1 MPMFRFA
8 APLLAA
14 TAFGALATPSIAQ
27 LQKGEAAT
35 AEQIAT
41 GEVPAE
47 KISEDELAL
56 RKLQPGMAA
65 PKWNKDA
72 AKDLL
77 AYVQRIGEEGLDPAD
92 YAPGR
97 LEAAIA
103 AGDEAALSTAAT
115 DTFLRVSSDL
125 ALGHVRGESR
135 MDWHVGDQEDL
146 TPSAQMELMNR
157 AIQNRSVHDSLSSL
171 LPTHPQYAELKALLD
186 TAKDK
191 ALLDKVRSNLD
202 RWRWLPRDLGPRYVI
217 VNVPAYTVALVE
229 DGQVVARHK
238 AVVGAPKTAT
248 PQLTATATGVIFN
261 PGGRCP
267 RASSRRCAARR
278 AMSGS
283 NRARTASVIASRR
296 DRRTRSAG

>member
-1 MPMFRFA
+1 VSACRPA
-8 APLLAA
+8 AAA

-157 AIQNRSVHDSLSSL
+157 AIQNRSVH
-171 LPTHPQYAELKALLD
+171 
-186 TAKDK
+186 
-191 ALLDKVRSNLD
+191 
-202 RWRWLPRDLGPRYVI
+202 
-217 VNVPAYTVALVE
+217 
-229 DGQVVARHK
+229 
-238 AVVGAPKTAT
+238 
-248 PQLTATATGVIFN
+248 
-261 PGGRCP
+261 
-267 RASSRRCAARR
+267 
-278 AMSGS
+278 
-283 NRARTASVIASRR
+283 
-296 DRRTRSAG
+296 

>member
-125 ALGHVRGESR
+125 ALGHV
-135 MDWHVGDQEDL
+135 
-146 TPSAQMELMNR
+146 
-157 AIQNRSVHDSLSSL
+157 
-171 LPTHPQYAELKALLD
+171 
-186 TAKDK
+186 
-191 ALLDKVRSNLD
+191 
-202 RWRWLPRDLGPRYVI
+202 
-217 VNVPAYTVALVE
+217 
-229 DGQVVARHK
+229 
-238 AVVGAPKTAT
+238 
-248 PQLTATATGVIFN
+248 
-261 PGGRCP
+261 
-267 RASSRRCAARR
+267 AAR
-278 AMSGS
+278 AGWTGTW
-283 NRARTASVIASRR
+283 ATRR
-296 DRRTRSAG
+296 ISPRQPRWS